1 MTNRNSPQ
9 RPMNPQIPNPMNE
22 FKYFTLQELIRS
34 DVAAKK
40 KIDNTPS
47 FEVVDHLRELTK
59 MILEPMRAAYGKAIT
74 VSSGYRCAALNA
86 AVGGKNTSAHLRGD
100 AADLQAAD
108 MPGFKKF
115 VRQWLISQ
123 RIKFDQC
130 IIERS
135 GKTEWIH
142 ISIYSSTGS
151 QRGQV
156 FSLTV

>member
-34 DVAAKK
+34 NVAAKK

-86 AVGGKNTSAHLRGD
+86 AVGGENTSAHLRGD

-108 MPGFKKF
+108 MTGFKKF

-156 FSLTV
+156 FNLTV